1 MEKEVLMR
9 DTKKSNWV
17 IYLSSSILLTLFLLY
32 IDEGENNFEW
42 INDPLNWLSFI
53 VYSSGIIGG
62 QFLFEKR
69 ILKRYSGNGKLI
81 ISAFGGLVVGVPII
95 FLLFLI
101 TFLLGKLF

>member
-42 INDPLNWLSFI
+42 INDPLN
-53 VYSSGIIGG
+53 
-62 QFLFEKR
+62 
-69 ILKRYSGNGKLI
+69 
-81 ISAFGGLVVGVPII
+81 
-95 FLLFLI
+95 
-101 TFLLGKLF
+101 